1 MFNRLNAFNKLKNSL
16 ALISRVN
23 VSTQLDR
30 INELEIPTSNPVI
43 YQQIRF
49 KKTYDHNRNVI
60 SFFFV
65 YMFSFLS
72 ILKFKKKK
80 KNKSE
85 EEQEEDNEDDDEYED
100 AEDDDD
106 SDLKNIDTSGFLPG
120 FKIVKKHVSSMRF
133 DSILAGGLNMSR
145 K

>member
-1 MFNRLNAFNKLKNSL
+1 MYRLMFNRLNAFNKLKNSL

-72 ILKFKKKK
+72 ILKFKKKRKINPK
-80 KNKSE
+80 KNKKKIMKMMM
-85 EEQEEDNEDDDEYED
+85 NMRM
-100 AEDDDD
+100 
-106 SDLKNIDTSGFLPG
+106 LKMMT
-120 FKIVKKHVSSMRF
+120 IV
-133 DSILAGGLNMSR
+133 I
-145 K
+145 